1 LQLVHDR
8 ETGHMSS
15 HRLVAALL
23 LVLLASAAAMMTAA
37 AWQHR
42 TLSAA
47 SAASAAIAII
57 AASLHVNRP
66 FWRIANS
73 NHAPGAAETAVHGST
88 LLLAMIYGWG
98 ALAMLAVYQLS
109 GLYWRHGWQYA
120 AAMAIIAAA
129 HVYVARSIASPT
141 ESRGANESVD
151 GAVTGAALQGLAVA
165 AGLLWLV
172 GSGKLETI
180 KGDWAANHIF
190 IAGGFAVI
198 FLTAIV
204 VKTHAG
210 LAKL

>member
-1 LQLVHDR
+1 MQLVHDR

-37 AWQHR
+37 AWQNR

-47 SAASAAIAII
+47 SAASAAIVII

-73 NHAPGAAETAVHGST
+73 NHAPGAAKTAVHGST

-109 GLYWRHGWQYA
+109 GLYWRHGWQYGL
-120 AAMAIIAAA
+120 AMALVALV
-129 HVYVARSIASPT
+129 HVYVAGRIDSP
-141 ESRGANESVD
+141 GD
-151 GAVTGAALQGLAVA
+151 GIGTGNGITRAVNGAAAQGIAIALA
-165 AGLLWLV
+165 LLWLV

-198 FLTAIV
+198 FLTAII